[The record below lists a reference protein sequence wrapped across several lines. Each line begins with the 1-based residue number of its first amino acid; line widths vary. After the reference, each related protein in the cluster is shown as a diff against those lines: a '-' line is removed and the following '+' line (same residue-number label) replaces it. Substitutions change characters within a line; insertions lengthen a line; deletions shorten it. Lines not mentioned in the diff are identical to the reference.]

1 MKPSQCDCSTA
12 RSAVD
17 RRGFV
22 KGLAAAAALV
32 LPGRSLQAGLYSG
45 PSRTSAAETAVTELY
60 RTLTDDQKKVLCLP
74 FDHEKRHRISANWH
88 VTEPTLGQ
96 QNFFTSM
103 QRELTTRIVRGL
115 CSEEGYARL
124 TRQMD
129 EDAGGLH
136 EFSVAFFGVP
146 GDEAQP
152 FEFMLTGRHLTLRA
166 DGNTVDRAAF
176 GGPII
181 YGHDQVDPVASKNI
195 YYYQTQQTDAVFRS
209 LTADQAAKA
218 LVAQAPAETAVQ
230 LQGDAGKFAGIQV
243 GELSA
248 EQKQQVEQALK
259 VLLAP
264 YRTED
269 VSEVMDIVKS
279 SGGMD
284 QLHMA
289 FYSQGDLS
297 GDKTWD
303 IWRVEGPSFVW
314 HYRGAPHVHAY
325 INIGTRKA

>member
-1 MKPSQCDCSTA
+1 MKPNPCDCSA
-12 RSAVD
+12 ASLSVD
-17 RRGFV
+17 RRSFV
-22 KGLAAAAALV
+22 KGMAAAAALV
-32 LPGRSLQAGLYSG
+32 LPGRALQAGLYSG
-45 PSRTSAAETAVTELY
+45 PSRTSAAETAVTELHK
-60 RTLTDDQKKVLCLP
+60 TLTDEQKKVLCLP
-74 FDHEKRHRISANWH
+74 FEHEKRQRISANWH

-96 QNFFTSM
+96 QNFYTSM
-103 QRELTTRIVRGL
+103 QRELTTRIVKGL

-136 EFSVAFFGVP
+136 EFSIAFFGDP
-146 GDEAQP
+146 TDQAQP

-195 YYYQTQQTDAVFRS
+195 YFYQTQQTDAVFRS
-209 LTADQAAKA
+209 LTAEQAMKA
-218 LVAQAPAETAVQ
+218 VVAQAPAEAAVQ
-230 LQGDAGKFAGIQV
+230 LQGAAGKFSGIRV
-243 GELSA
+243 GELNT
-248 EQKQQVEQALK
+248 EQKLQVEQTLK

-264 YRTED
+264 YRSED
-269 VSEVMDIVKS
+269 VSEVMETLKT
-279 SGGMD
+279 SGGLD

-289 FYSQGDLS
+289 FYSQGDL
-297 GDKTWD
+297 GNDRTWD

-325 INIGTRKA
+325 INIGTKKA

>member
-1 MKPSQCDCSTA
+1 MKPNPCDCSA
-12 RSAVD
+12 ASPSVD
-17 RRGFV
+17 RRSFV
-22 KGLAAAAALV
+22 KGMAAAAAIV
-32 LPGRSLQAGLYSG
+32 LPGRVLQAGLYSG
-45 PSRTSAAETAVTELY
+45 PSRTSAAETAVTELHK
-60 RTLTDDQKKVLCLP
+60 TLTDEQKKVLCLP
-74 FDHEKRHRISANWH
+74 FEHEKRQRISANWH

-96 QNFFTSM
+96 QNFYTSM
-103 QRELTTRIVRGL
+103 QRELTTRIVKGL

-136 EFSVAFFGVP
+136 EFSIAFFGDP
-146 GDEAQP
+146 TDQAQP
-152 FEFMLTGRHLTLRA
+152 FEFVLTGRHLTLRA

-195 YYYQTQQTDAVFRS
+195 YFYQTQQTDAVFRS
-209 LTADQAAKA
+209 LTAEQAMKA
-218 LVAQAPAETAVQ
+218 VVAQAPAEAAVQ
-230 LQGDAGKFAGIQV
+230 LQGAAGKFSGIRV
-243 GELSA
+243 GELNT
-248 EQKQQVEQALK
+248 EQKQQVEQTLK

-264 YRTED
+264 YRSED
-269 VSEVMDIVKS
+269 VSEVMETLKT
-279 SGGMD
+279 SGGLD

-289 FYSQGDLS
+289 FYSQGDL
-297 GDKTWD
+297 GNDRTWD

-325 INIGTRKA
+325 INIGTKKA

>member
-1 MKPSQCDCSTA
+1 VKPNPCDCSA
-12 RSAVD
+12 ASLSVD
-17 RRGFV
+17 RRSFV
-22 KGLAAAAALV
+22 KGMAAAAALV
-32 LPGRSLQAGLYSG
+32 LPGRALQAGLYSG
-45 PSRTSAAETAVTELY
+45 PSRTSAAETAVTELHK
-60 RTLTDDQKKVLCLP
+60 TLTDEQKKVLCLP
-74 FDHEKRHRISANWH
+74 FEHEKRQRISANWH

-96 QNFFTSM
+96 QNFYTSM
-103 QRELTTRIVRGL
+103 QRELTTRIVKGL

-136 EFSVAFFGVP
+136 EFSIAFFGDP
-146 GDEAQP
+146 TDQAQP

-195 YYYQTQQTDAVFRS
+195 YFYQTQQTDAVFRS
-209 LTADQAAKA
+209 LTAEQAMKA
-218 LVAQAPAETAVQ
+218 VVAQAPAEAAVQ
-230 LQGDAGKFAGIQV
+230 LQGAAGKFSGIRV
-243 GELSA
+243 GELNT
-248 EQKQQVEQALK
+248 EQKQQVEQTLK

-269 VSEVMDIVKS
+269 VSEVMETLKT
-279 SGGMD
+279 SGGLD

-289 FYSQGDLS
+289 FFSQGDL
-297 GDKTWD
+297 GNDRTWD

-325 INIGTRKA
+325 INIGTKKA

>member
-1 MKPSQCDCSTA
+1 MKSDSCGCSGNSPS
-12 RSAVD
+12 VD
-17 RRGFV
+17 RRSFV
-22 KGLAAAAALV
+22 KGMAAAAAIV
-32 LPGRSLQAGLYSG
+32 LPGRALQAGLYSG
-45 PSRTSAAETAVTELY
+45 PSRTSAAETAVTELHK
-60 RTLTDDQKKVLCLP
+60 TLTDEQKKVLCLP
-74 FDHEKRHRISANWH
+74 FEHEKRQRISANWH

-96 QNFFTSM
+96 QNFYTSM
-103 QRELTTRIVRGL
+103 QRELTTRIVKGL

-136 EFSVAFFGVP
+136 EFSIAFFGDP
-146 GDEAQP
+146 TDQAQP
-152 FEFMLTGRHLTLRA
+152 FEFVLTGRHLTLRA

-195 YYYQTQQTDAVFRS
+195 YFYQTQQTDAVFRS
-209 LTADQAAKA
+209 LTAEQAMKA
-218 LVAQAPAETAVQ
+218 VVAQAPAEAAVQ
-230 LQGDAGKFAGIQV
+230 LQGAAGKFSGIRV
-243 GELSA
+243 GELNM
-248 EQKQQVEQALK
+248 EQKQQVEQTLK

-264 YRTED
+264 YRSED
-269 VSEVMDIVKS
+269 VSEVMETLKT
-279 SGGMD
+279 SGGLD

-289 FYSQGDLS
+289 FYSQGDL
-297 GDKTWD
+297 GNDRTWD

-325 INIGTRKA
+325 INIGTKKA

>member
-1 MKPSQCDCSTA
+1 MA
-12 RSAVD
+12 RIKLCQS
-17 RRGFV
+17 
-22 KGLAAAAALV
+22 
-32 LPGRSLQAGLYSG
+32 SLS
-45 PSRTSAAETAVTELY
+45 
-60 RTLTDDQKKVLCLP
+60 
-74 FDHEKRHRISANWH
+74 
-88 VTEPTLGQ
+88 
-96 QNFFTSM
+96 
-103 QRELTTRIVRGL
+103 
-115 CSEEGYARL
+115 
-124 TRQMD
+124 
-129 EDAGGLH
+129 
-136 EFSVAFFGVP
+136 
-146 GDEAQP
+146 
-152 FEFMLTGRHLTLRA
+152 
-166 DGNTVDRAAF
+166 
-176 GGPII
+176 
-181 YGHDQVDPVASKNI
+181 
-195 YYYQTQQTDAVFRS
+195 
-209 LTADQAAKA
+209 DQAAKA

-248 EQKQQVEQALK
+248 EQKQQVEQTLK